1 MEDNT
6 NTTKEQEVDNNP
18 NLLILWISLGVV
30 CVVFIVVCV
39 VVYLSRRRSCVKEE
53 PEMEENLDYGEY
65 EEYYDEH
72 NNRVVDNNDYYE

>member
-30 CVVFIVVCV
+30 CVVFIVVCAF
-39 VVYLSRRRSCVKEE
+39 VYLSRRRSCVKEE